1 MAVKLVTDSTV
12 CLTPELQ
19 EKYDITKVTLY
30 IVSDGVSTPEVTMDY
45 DEYYERLRDLD
56 QLPTTSQPTTQS
68 FIDAFTKALDN
79 GDDVLAVLVSGAL
92 SGTVDGAI
100 TARTLLEEQR
110 PDAKGRI
117 AIVNSMSCGMG
128 LFYPLIEAAELAATG
143 ASLEQCTERA
153 EYVTSC
159 TRFMFAPTSLEYL
172 RKGGRIGRAG
182 ALLGTA
188 LKMIPILGPD
198 KYTGAVHVYGKIRT
212 YRKALETIN
221 EKMHEDIARSGG
233 LKALSV
239 QYIAEENQART
250 YLDNVV
256 APGVA
261 NTGIAPEINAI
272 SPVVGTHVGPAVGIA
287 YVVNEPVAKEEID
300 NVGLAARVSERVKSI
315 RGKE

>member
-1 MAVKLVTDSTV
+1 
-12 CLTPELQ
+12 
-19 EKYDITKVTLY
+19 
-30 IVSDGVSTPEVTMDY
+30 
-45 DEYYERLRDLD
+45 
-56 QLPTTSQPTTQS
+56 
-68 FIDAFTKALDN
+68 
-79 GDDVLAVLVSGAL
+79 
-92 SGTVDGAI
+92 
-100 TARTLLEEQR
+100 
-110 PDAKGRI
+110 
-117 AIVNSMSCGMG
+117 
-128 LFYPLIEAAELAATG
+128 
-143 ASLEQCTERA
+143 
-153 EYVTSC
+153 
-159 TRFMFAPTSLEYL
+159 
-172 RKGGRIGRAG
+172 
-182 ALLGTA
+182 
-188 LKMIPILGPD
+188 MIPILGPD